1 MQSSYYKSTDV
12 SPSYINK
19 KMNYLDL
26 FGSLLEPE
34 YEDFQFEDQDPANDI
49 EEQEFQ
55 PRIYSIKR
63 QSMRNYGDNI
73 DASIAGLLH
82 IMDSDPNLKGRYRI
96 TSLYRAGATTKQG
109 KPSYH
114 GSGKAVDIVPVAGS
128 SFDELERNI
137 MANRELVEYMLLNG
151 LGILDEYTPNGYQSR
166 TGATGSHMH
175 IGPDRLAL
183 KCQQKLYTKYGW
195 A

>member
-34 YEDFQFEDQDPANDI
+34 YEDFQFEADNDI

-128 SFDELERNI
+128 SFDELERSI
-137 MANRELVEYMLLNG
+137 MANRELVQYMLQTG
-151 LGILDEYTPNGYQSR
+151 LGILDEYTSNGYQSR
-166 TGATGSHMH
+166 TGATGNHMH
-175 IGPDRLAL
+175 IGPDRLAIA
-183 KCQQKLYTKYGW
+183 CTQKLLEKYGY

>member
-1 MQSSYYKSTDV
+1 MQSSYYKSTDT

-26 FGSLLEPE
+26 FGSLFEPE
-34 YEDFQFEDQDPANDI
+34 YEDFQFEDYNPEADI

-63 QSMRNYGDNI
+63 RPMINYGDNV

-82 IMDSDPNLKGRYRI
+82 IMDADPNLRGRYRI

-109 KPSYH
+109 RPSYH

-137 MANRELVEYMLLNG
+137 MANRELVQYMFQTG
-151 LGILDEYTPNGYQSR
+151 LGILDEYTPNGYRSK
-166 TGATGSHMH
+166 TGATGNHMH